1 MVTVGFGDISPVNIN
16 EKIYIII
23 MVLFSCM
30 NFGYVVN
37 TIGQI
42 FSEKAAKENQ
52 LKKDKYTM
60 I

>member
-1 MVTVGFGDISPVNIN
+1 
-16 EKIYIII
+16 

-42 FSEKAAKENQ
+42 FSEKAAKDN
-52 LKKDKYTM
+52 
-60 I
+60 

>member
-1 MVTVGFGDISPVNIN
+1 MVTVGFGDISPVNTK
-16 EKIYIII
+16 EKIFIII

-42 FSEKAAKENQ
+42 FSEKAAKDN
-52 LKKDKYTM
+52 
-60 I
+60 